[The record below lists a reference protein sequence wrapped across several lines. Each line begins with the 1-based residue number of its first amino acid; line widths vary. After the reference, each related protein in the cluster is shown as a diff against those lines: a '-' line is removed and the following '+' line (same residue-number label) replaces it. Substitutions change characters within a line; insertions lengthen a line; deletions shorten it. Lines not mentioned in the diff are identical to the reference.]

1 MFNFF
6 SKPQK
11 PISLPYSTDI
21 HCHVIPGVD
30 DGSPDVQTSAD
41 LIEHMQKWGISRI
54 FASPHVTKSTFENT
68 PETLAEPLRQLR
80 AELTSR
86 GNDIE
91 VNHHAEYRLDDFSL
105 AQFEAG
111 TFMSLPGNYIMI
123 ENPFV
128 DEPWF
133 IDQVIFD
140 LQVKGFTP
148 VLAHPE
154 RYSYY
159 FKRRD
164 RYKALHDAGAKFQVN
179 VLSLA
184 EAYGK
189 EQRAMAG
196 YLISNGLVDFLG
208 TDLHNSRHAE
218 IIDAYLSSKHA
229 AADFA
234 ALEGHLLNDKI

>member
-6 SKPQK
+6 RKSQK

-80 AELTSR
+80 AELASR

-105 AQFEAG
+105 AQFSI
-111 TFMSLPGNYIMI
+111 FRSRVSLRCLPTLSATAIISNAAT
-123 ENPFV
+123 
-128 DEPWF
+128 
-133 IDQVIFD
+133 VIRLFT
-140 LQVKGFTP
+140 TP
-148 VLAHPE
+148 V
-154 RYSYY
+154 RN
-159 FKRRD
+159 FKSMCSASRKHMARS
-164 RYKALHDAGAKFQVN
+164 N
-179 VLSLA
+179 VPWPA
-184 EAYGK
+184 
-189 EQRAMAG
+189 
-196 YLISNGLVDFLG
+196 I
-208 TDLHNSRHAE
+208 
-218 IIDAYLSSKHA
+218 
-229 AADFA
+229 
-234 ALEGHLLNDKI
+234 